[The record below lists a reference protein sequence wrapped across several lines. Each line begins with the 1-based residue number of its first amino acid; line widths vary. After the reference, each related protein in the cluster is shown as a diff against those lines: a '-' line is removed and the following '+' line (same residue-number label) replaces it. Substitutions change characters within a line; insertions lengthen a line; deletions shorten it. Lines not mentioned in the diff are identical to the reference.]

1 MVMVRRAGSGSKS
14 EDKEALE
21 WLEEIAAKG
30 DMTDEEVQELIS
42 EMSDRNDDLDA
53 EESWEVIRERFKRE
67 RALDNFESGG
77 GSFRRS
83 K

>member
-1 MVMVRRAGSGSKS
+1 MVRRAGSGSKS

-21 WLEEIAAKG
+21 WLEEMAAKG
-30 DMTDEEVQELIS
+30 ELTDEEMRDFLS
-42 EMSDRNDDLDA
+42 EVSENNDLDA
-53 EESWEVIRERFKRE
+53 EESWEMIREKFKRE
-67 RALDNFESGG
+67 RAQDNFESGG